1 MIGWQELMFILVTS
15 ENFSNLSG
23 SPNRGY
29 LNTLTHNIQKHKH
42 TESYCLGFVNWNPSS
57 KWGFLWKRL
66 FARKLNLSI
75 LFIDGGFA
83 KYRAEISAAA
93 FVTPKTLTFLP
104 SALLQKWKPEEAY
117 GMGPGVGGG
126 NLNTFLFY
134 LPIPVRKYP
143 MFMTVL
149 ENT

>member
-1 MIGWQELMFILVTS
+1 MFILLTS

-23 SPNRGY
+23 SPDRGY
-29 LNTLTHNIQKHKH
+29 LNTLTYNIQKH
-42 TESYCLGFVNWNPSS
+42 TESYCLGFVNWKSSS

-66 FARKLNLSI
+66 FARTLNLSI
-75 LFIDGGFA
+75 LFTDGAFA
-83 KYRAEISAAA
+83 KYRAETSAAA

-104 SALLQKWKPEEAY
+104 SALLQKCKPEEAY

-134 LPIPVRKYP
+134 LLIPVRKHP
-143 MFMTVL
+143 MLMTVL